1 MRKYLSEE
9 QQCLL
14 LEALGALKREQ
25 YALAEKDPYNRKI
38 DDLRILGRLIYS
50 AKEVIIT
57 TD

>member
-1 MRKYLSEE
+1 MREYLTEE

-14 LEALGALKREQ
+14 IEALGALKREQ
-25 YALAEKDPYNRKI
+25 YALAEKDPYSRKI
-38 DDLRILGRLIYS
+38 DDLRKLQGLIYS